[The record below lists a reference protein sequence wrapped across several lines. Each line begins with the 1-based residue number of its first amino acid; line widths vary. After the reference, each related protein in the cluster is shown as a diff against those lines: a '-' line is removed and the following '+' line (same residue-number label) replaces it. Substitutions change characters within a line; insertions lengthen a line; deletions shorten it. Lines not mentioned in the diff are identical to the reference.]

1 MKKDYTIEE
10 IVDKIKNHIEDHFIP
25 ESRTTDAKLTMFQD
39 ALAYDHTSIQ
49 KNIKE
54 FGSLD
59 KADKTIFFKTYPD
72 KDFIDLNREGFKESL
87 IRDDSESG
95 LISEVNN
102 ETKEVNVKE
111 DFDIVAKAVG
121 NGIGTI
127 RTYKDNLKRIKDTR
141 YLLNQ
146 DGIMSERLCRL
157 SMLMKR
163 NEMLCVRLTALNVFK
178 KHGFSNLTEELLK
191 QYPAEDADPFNID
204 FVFFLIMDMAYSNFD
219 SLKIAETLEII
230 KIRYQNKNK
239 EFEQFK
245 KSVYEFVIG
254 KNDPLFVNMQEYLD
268 TVIEYYTD
276 QMCKLTYDM
285 INDSL
290 TVFDYAN
297 YPIQESHEHHHH
309 DGCDCGCDHH

>member
-10 IVDKIKNHIEDHFIP
+10 IVDKIKNHIEEHFIP
-25 ESRTTDAKLTMFQD
+25 ESRTTGAKLTMFQD

-87 IRDDSESG
+87 IRDDSEFG
-95 LISEVNN
+95 LISEVDN

-111 DFDIVAKAVG
+111 DFDIIAKAVG

-285 INDSL
+285 INDNL

>member
-10 IVDKIKNHIEDHFIP
+10 IVDKIKNHIEEHFIP

-87 IRDDSESG
+87 IRDDSEFG
-95 LISEVNN
+95 LISEVDN

-111 DFDIVAKAVG
+111 DFDIITKAVG

-285 INDSL
+285 INDNL

-309 DGCDCGCDHH
+309 DGCDCGCDHN

>member
-10 IVDKIKNHIEDHFIP
+10 IVDKIKNHIEEHFIP

-87 IRDDSESG
+87 IRDDSEFG
-95 LISEVNN
+95 LISEVDN

-111 DFDIVAKAVG
+111 DFDIIAKAVG

-127 RTYKDNLKRIKDTR
+127 RTYKDNLKRIRDTR

-285 INDSL
+285 INDNL

>member
-1 MKKDYTIEE
+1 MTI
-10 IVDKIKNHIEDHFIP
+10 
-25 ESRTTDAKLTMFQD
+25 
-39 ALAYDHTSIQ
+39 
-49 KNIKE
+49 
-54 FGSLD
+54 LD
-59 KADKTIFFKTYPD
+59 I
-72 KDFIDLNREGFKESL
+72 NRGEFKESL
-87 IRDDSESG
+87 VRYDSESG
-95 LISEVNN
+95 LISEVDN

-111 DFDIVAKAVG
+111 DFDIIAKAVG

-191 QYPAEDADPFNID
+191 QYPVEDADPFNID
-204 FVFFLIMDMAYSNFD
+204 FVFSLIMDMAYSNFD

-230 KIRYQNKNK
+230 KIRYQNKK
-239 EFEQFK
+239 EEFEQFK
-245 KSVYEFVIG
+245 KSIYDFVIG

-268 TVIEYYTD
+268 TAIEYYTD

-285 INDSL
+285 INDNL
-290 TVFDYAN
+290 TVFDYSN

-309 DGCDCGCDHH
+309 DGCDCGCNHDHN

>member
-1 MKKDYTIEE
+1 
-10 IVDKIKNHIEDHFIP
+10 
-25 ESRTTDAKLTMFQD
+25 
-39 ALAYDHTSIQ
+39 
-49 KNIKE
+49 
-54 FGSLD
+54 
-59 KADKTIFFKTYPD
+59 
-72 KDFIDLNREGFKESL
+72 
-87 IRDDSESG
+87 
-95 LISEVNN
+95 
-102 ETKEVNVKE
+102 
-111 DFDIVAKAVG
+111 
-121 NGIGTI
+121 
-127 RTYKDNLKRIKDTR
+127 
-141 YLLNQ
+141 
-146 DGIMSERLCRL
+146 MSERLCRL

-230 KIRYQNKNK
+230 KIRYQNKKK

-285 INDSL
+285 INDNL

>member
-10 IVDKIKNHIEDHFIP
+10 IVDKIKNHIEEYFIP
-25 ESRTTDAKLTMFQD
+25 ESKTTDAKLTMFQD

-59 KADKTIFFKTYPD
+59 KTDKTIFFKTYPD

-95 LISEVNN
+95 LISEVDN

-111 DFDIVAKAVG
+111 DFDIIAKAVG

-157 SMLMKR
+157 SLLTRR
-163 NEMLCVRLTALNVFK
+163 NEMLCIRLTALNVFK

-230 KIRYQNKNK
+230 KIRYQNKKK

-285 INDSL
+285 INDNL

-297 YPIQESHEHHHH
+297 YPIQESHEHRHH

>member
-10 IVDKIKNHIEDHFIP
+10 IVDKIKNHIEEHFIP

-87 IRDDSESG
+87 IRDDSEFG
-95 LISEVNN
+95 LISEVDN

-111 DFDIVAKAVG
+111 DFDIITKAVG

-285 INDSL
+285 INDNL

>member
-10 IVDKIKNHIEDHFIP
+10 IVDKIKNHIEEHFIP

-39 ALAYDHTSIQ
+39 ALAYDHTFIQ

-59 KADKTIFFKTYPD
+59 KTDKTIFFKTYPD
-72 KDFIDLNREGFKESL
+72 KDFIDLNRGEFKESL
-87 IRDDSESG
+87 IRYDSESG
-95 LISEVNN
+95 LISEVDN

-111 DFDIVAKAVG
+111 DFDIIAKAVG

-230 KIRYQNKNK
+230 KIRYQNKKK

-285 INDSL
+285 INDNL

>member
-10 IVDKIKNHIEDHFIP
+10 IVDKIKNHIEEHFIP

-87 IRDDSESG
+87 IRDDSEFG
-95 LISEVNN
+95 LISEVDN

-111 DFDIVAKAVG
+111 DFDIIAKAVG
-121 NGIGTI
+121 NGLGTI

-285 INDSL
+285 INDNL

-309 DGCDCGCDHH
+309 DGCDCGCDHN

>member
-10 IVDKIKNHIEDHFIP
+10 IVDKIKNHIEEHFIP

-87 IRDDSESG
+87 IRDDSEFG
-95 LISEVNN
+95 LISEVDN

-121 NGIGTI
+121 NGLGTI

-285 INDSL
+285 INDNL

>member
-10 IVDKIKNHIEDHFIP
+10 IVDKIKNHIEEHFIP

-72 KDFIDLNREGFKESL
+72 KDFIDLNRGEFKESL
-87 IRDDSESG
+87 IRDDSEFG
-95 LISEVNN
+95 LISEVDN

-111 DFDIVAKAVG
+111 DFDIIAKAVG

-285 INDSL
+285 INDNL

>member
-10 IVDKIKNHIEDHFIP
+10 IVDKIKNHIEEHFIP

-87 IRDDSESG
+87 IRDDSEFG
-95 LISEVNN
+95 LISEIDN

-111 DFDIVAKAVG
+111 DFDIIAKAVG

-285 INDSL
+285 INDNL

>member
-10 IVDKIKNHIEDHFIP
+10 IVDKIKNHIEEHFIP

-95 LISEVNN
+95 LISEVDK
-102 ETKEVNVKE
+102 ETKEVNVEE
-111 DFDIVAKAVG
+111 DFNIIAKAVG

-163 NEMLCVRLTALNVFK
+163 NEMLCVRLTTLNVFK

-230 KIRYQNKNK
+230 KIRYQNKKK

-285 INDSL
+285 INDNL

-297 YPIQESHEHHHH
+297 YPIQEAHEHHHH

>member
-87 IRDDSESG
+87 IRDDSEFG
-95 LISEVNN
+95 LISEVDN

-111 DFDIVAKAVG
+111 DFDIITKAVG

-285 INDSL
+285 INDNL

>member
-1 MKKDYTIEE
+1 
-10 IVDKIKNHIEDHFIP
+10 
-25 ESRTTDAKLTMFQD
+25 
-39 ALAYDHTSIQ
+39 
-49 KNIKE
+49 
-54 FGSLD
+54 
-59 KADKTIFFKTYPD
+59 
-72 KDFIDLNREGFKESL
+72 
-87 IRDDSESG
+87 
-95 LISEVNN
+95 
-102 ETKEVNVKE
+102 
-111 DFDIVAKAVG
+111 
-121 NGIGTI
+121 
-127 RTYKDNLKRIKDTR
+127 
-141 YLLNQ
+141 
-146 DGIMSERLCRL
+146 MSERLCRL

-285 INDSL
+285 INDNL
-290 TVFDYAN
+290 EVFDYAN

>member
-10 IVDKIKNHIEDHFIP
+10 IVDKIKNHIEEHFIP

-87 IRDDSESG
+87 IRDDSEFG
-95 LISEVNN
+95 LISEVDN

-111 DFDIVAKAVG
+111 DFDIIAKAVG

-230 KIRYQNKNK
+230 KIRYQNKKK

-285 INDSL
+285 INDNL

-297 YPIQESHEHHHH
+297 YPIQESHEHHH

>member
-10 IVDKIKNHIEDHFIP
+10 IVDKIKNHIEEYFIP

-39 ALAYDHTSIQ
+39 ALAYDHTFIQ

-59 KADKTIFFKTYPD
+59 KVDKTLFFKTYPD
-72 KDFIDLNREGFKESL
+72 KDFIDLNREEFKASL

-95 LISEVNN
+95 LISEVDN
-102 ETKEVNVKE
+102 ETKEVNINE
-111 DFDIVAKAVG
+111 YFDILAKAAG

-127 RTYKDNLKRIKDTR
+127 RTYKDNLNRIRDTR

-157 SMLMKR
+157 SMLTRR

-191 QYPAEDADPFNID
+191 QYPVEDADPFNID
-204 FVFFLIMDMAYSNFD
+204 FVFSLIMDMAYSNFD

-230 KIRYQNKNK
+230 KIRYQNKK
-239 EFEQFK
+239 EEFEQFK
-245 KSVYEFVIG
+245 KSVYDFVIG
-254 KNDPLFVNMQEYLD
+254 KNDPLFTNMQEYLD
-268 TVIEYYTD
+268 TAIEYYTD

-285 INDSL
+285 INDNL

-309 DGCDCGCDHH
+309 DGCDCGCDHN

>member
-10 IVDKIKNHIEDHFIP
+10 IVDKIKNHIEEHFIP

-87 IRDDSESG
+87 IRDDSEFG
-95 LISEVNN
+95 LISEIDN

-111 DFDIVAKAVG
+111 DFDIITKAVG

-285 INDSL
+285 INDNL

>member
-10 IVDKIKNHIEDHFIP
+10 IVDKIKNHIEEHFIP

-87 IRDDSESG
+87 IRDDSEFG
-95 LISEVNN
+95 LISEVDN

-111 DFDIVAKAVG
+111 DFDIITKAVG

-163 NEMLCVRLTALNVFK
+163 NEMLCIRLTALNVFK

-230 KIRYQNKNK
+230 KIRYQNKK
-239 EFEQFK
+239 EEFEQFK

-285 INDSL
+285 INDNL

>member
-10 IVDKIKNHIEDHFIP
+10 IVDKIKNHIEEHFIP

-59 KADKTIFFKTYPD
+59 KADKAIFFKTYPD
-72 KDFIDLNREGFKESL
+72 KDFIDLNRGEFKESL
-87 IRDDSESG
+87 IRYDSESG
-95 LISEVNN
+95 LVSEVDN

-111 DFDIVAKAVG
+111 DFDIIAKAVG

-230 KIRYQNKNK
+230 KIRYQNKKK

-285 INDSL
+285 INDNL

-309 DGCDCGCDHH
+309 DGCDCGCEHH

>member
-10 IVDKIKNHIEDHFIP
+10 IVDKIKNHIEEHFIP

-87 IRDDSESG
+87 IRDDSEFG
-95 LISEVNN
+95 LISEVDN

-111 DFDIVAKAVG
+111 DFDIIAKAVG

-285 INDSL
+285 INDNL
-290 TVFDYAN
+290 TVFDYSN

>member
-10 IVDKIKNHIEDHFIP
+10 IVDKIKNHIEEHFIP

-39 ALAYDHTSIQ
+39 ALAYNHNFIQ

-59 KADKTIFFKTYPD
+59 KVDKTLFFKTYPD
-72 KDFIDLNREGFKESL
+72 KDFIDLNRGEFKESL
-87 IRDDSESG
+87 IRYDSESG
-95 LISEVNN
+95 LISEVDN

-111 DFDIVAKAVG
+111 DFDIIAKAVG

-191 QYPAEDADPFNID
+191 QYPAENADPFNID

-219 SLKIAETLEII
+219 SLKIADI
-230 KIRYQNKNK
+230 KIKIKN
-239 EFEQFK
+239 
-245 KSVYEFVIG
+245 SNNLRNLYMNLLLVRMILYLLIC
-254 KNDPLFVNMQEYLD
+254 KN
-268 TVIEYYTD
+268 I
-276 QMCKLTYDM
+276 
-285 INDSL
+285 
-290 TVFDYAN
+290 
-297 YPIQESHEHHHH
+297 
-309 DGCDCGCDHH
+309 

>member
-10 IVDKIKNHIEDHFIP
+10 IVDKIKNHIEEHFIP

-39 ALAYDHTSIQ
+39 ALAYDHTFIQ

-59 KADKTIFFKTYPD
+59 KVDKTLFFKTYPD
-72 KDFIDLNREGFKESL
+72 KDFIDLNRVEFKASL

-95 LISEVNN
+95 LISEVDN

-111 DFDIVAKAVG
+111 DFDIIAKAVG

-268 TVIEYYTD
+268 TVIEYYAD

-285 INDSL
+285 INDNL
-290 TVFDYAN
+290 EVFDYAN

-309 DGCDCGCDHH
+309 DGCDCGCDHN

>member
-10 IVDKIKNHIEDHFIP
+10 IVDKIKNHIEEHFIP

-39 ALAYDHTSIQ
+39 ALAYDHTFIQ

-72 KDFIDLNREGFKESL
+72 KDFIDLNRVEFKESL
-87 IRDDSESG
+87 IRDDSEFG
-95 LISEVNN
+95 LISEVDN

-111 DFDIVAKAVG
+111 DFDIIAKAVG

-239 EFEQFK
+239 EFKQFK

-285 INDSL
+285 INDNL
-290 TVFDYAN
+290 EVFDYAN

>member
-10 IVDKIKNHIEDHFIP
+10 IVDKIKNHIEEHFIP

-49 KNIKE
+49 KNVKE

-87 IRDDSESG
+87 IRDDSEFG
-95 LISEVNN
+95 LISEVDN

-111 DFDIVAKAVG
+111 DFDIITKAVG

-285 INDSL
+285 INDNL

>member
-10 IVDKIKNHIEDHFIP
+10 IVDKIKNHIEEHFIP

-72 KDFIDLNREGFKESL
+72 KDFIDLNRGEFKESL
-87 IRDDSESG
+87 IRYDSESG
-95 LISEVNN
+95 LISEVDN
-102 ETKEVNVKE
+102 ETKEVNIKE
-111 DFDIVAKAVG
+111 DFDIISKAVG

-146 DGIMSERLCRL
+146 DAIMSERLCRL

-230 KIRYQNKNK
+230 KIRYQNKKK

-285 INDSL
+285 INDNL

>member
-10 IVDKIKNHIEDHFIP
+10 IVDKIKNHIEEHFIP

-72 KDFIDLNREGFKESL
+72 KDFIDLNRVEFKESL
-87 IRDDSESG
+87 IRYDSESG
-95 LISEVNN
+95 LISEVDN

-111 DFDIVAKAVG
+111 DFDIIAKAVG
-121 NGIGTI
+121 NGIGAI

>member
-72 KDFIDLNREGFKESL
+72 KDFIDLNRGEFKESL

-95 LISEVNN
+95 LVSEVDN

-111 DFDIVAKAVG
+111 DFDIISKAVG

-146 DGIMSERLCRL
+146 DGIMGERLCRL

-230 KIRYQNKNK
+230 KIRYQNKK
-239 EFEQFK
+239 EEFEQFK

-285 INDSL
+285 INDNL

>member
-10 IVDKIKNHIEDHFIP
+10 IVDKIKNHIEEHFIP

-54 FGSLD
+54 FDSLD

-72 KDFIDLNREGFKESL
+72 KDFIDLNREEFKESL
-87 IRDDSESG
+87 IRDDSEFG
-95 LISEVNN
+95 LISEVDN

-111 DFDIVAKAVG
+111 DFDIIAKAVG

-285 INDSL
+285 INDNL